1 MTLQTDDFLK
11 DEINEMIKN
20 YQNGKFDISQNLALL
35 ILKKNPKH
43 NLSFQIL
50 GSIYEQQGK
59 LDDSLKMHQ
68 KSLALDNFDP
78 EVHNNIGLVLQ
89 KLGKHTEAIFSLKK
103 AITLK
108 PSFIIAIYNLGN
120 TLKEMGNLEEAEIN
134 LKKCIE
140 LKPNFIE
147 AYINLANIQS
157 ENNNFQDAE
166 RSLKKCIELKQ
177 NFIPAHYN
185 LGNLLKKLSR
195 LEEAMTSYNY
205 LLKLKPNYKPA
216 LLGRGQIF
224 FIKKKFDQALNDFD
238 NCNTSESRARALI
251 TLYNLGSI
259 DEIYQR
265 IEKNAK
271 LDEKNLRVAAFSSF
285 IAHKEKRETKNNF
298 CKKPLEFLYFSNLSS
313 HLKNQNKFIDNL
325 IDELKHIN
333 ASWEPSNKTTI
344 KGFQSTK
351 NLFVDPKGKI
361 KDLEKII
368 INELQKYNLKFKDK
382 SCLFIKKWPLKKDLF
397 GWHVILKQQGYQGPH
412 IHPSGWLSGV
422 IYLKTVPSLE
432 KNEGAIEFG
441 LNAQNYSDSNS
452 PKIIYQPKQGDIVFF
467 PSSLHHR
474 TIPFTTD
481 TDRIIVS
488 FDLLPTSE

>member
-1 MTLQTDDFLK
+1 MKLPIDDFLK
-11 DEINEMIKN
+11 NIINQMIEN
-20 YQNGKFDISQNLALL
+20 YQKGKFDISQNLALL

-59 LDDSLKMHQ
+59 LDNSLKMHK
-68 KSLALDNFDP
+68 KSLALDNNDH
-78 EVHNNIGLVLQ
+78 EAHNNIGLVLQ
-89 KLGKHTEAIFSLKK
+89 KLGKYKEAIFSLKK

-108 PSFIIAIYNLGN
+108 PGFIIAIYNLGN
-120 TLKEMGNLEEAEIN
+120 TFKEMGNLEEAEIN

-166 RSLKKCIELKQ
+166 KSLKKCIELKL
-177 NFIPAHYN
+177 NFVPAYYN
-185 LGNLLKKLSR
+185 LGNLLKYLGR
-195 LEEAMTSYNY
+195 LNEALKCYDY
-205 LLKLKPNYKPA
+205 ILKLKPNYKPA

-224 FIKKKFDQALNDFD
+224 FLNEKFDQALNDFD

-265 IEKNAK
+265 IEKNSK

-285 IAHKEKRETKNNF
+285 IAYKEKKETKNNF

-313 HLKNQNKFIDNL
+313 HLKDLNKFIDDL

-351 NLFVDPKGKI
+351 NLFLNPKGKV
-361 KDLEKII
+361 KELQKII

-397 GWHVILKQQGYQGPH
+397 GWHVILKQQGYQDPH

-422 IYLKTVPSLE
+422 IYLKVVPSLE
-432 KNEGAIEFG
+432 KNEGAIEFS
-441 LNAQNYSDSNS
+441 LNAQNYSDSKS
-452 PKIIYQPKQGDIVFF
+452 PKIIHQPKEGDIVFF
-467 PSSLHHR
+467 PSILHHR

-481 TDRIIVS
+481 TNRIIIS
-488 FDLLPTSE
+488 FDLLP